1 MEEQKDKFKIEK
13 GFQFKI
19 EIKGLDEER
28 EYNVSLYSPRNKQKF
43 DAVITRKE
51 EEPTTIIA
59 VWQPEVTSQ
68 MPISSYT
75 LDIYDKE
82 KSNIIEYEDFAM
94 TSNNSLSM

>member
-1 MEEQKDKFKIEK
+1 MEEQKDKFSIEK

-43 DAVITRKE
+43 DAIITRKE
-51 EEPTTIIA
+51 EEPTTLIA
-59 VWQPEVTSQ
+59 VWQPEVTAQ

-82 KSNIIEYEDFAM
+82 KSNLIEYEDFAM
-94 TSNNSLSM
+94 TSNNSLSL

>member
-1 MEEQKDKFKIEK
+1 MEEQKNKFSIEK

-43 DAVITRKE
+43 DAEIIRKE

-59 VWQPEVTSQ
+59 VWQPEVTLQ

-82 KSNIIEYEDFAM
+82 KSNLIEYEDFAM

>member
-1 MEEQKDKFKIEK
+1 MEEQKDKFSIEK

-19 EIKGLDEER
+19 EIKGLEEQR
-28 EYNVSLYSPRNKQKF
+28 EYVVSLYSPRNKQKF
-43 DAVITRKE
+43 DAVIMRKE

-82 KSNIIEYEDFAM
+82 KSNLIEYEDFAM
-94 TSNNSLSM
+94 TSNNSLSL

>member
-1 MEEQKDKFKIEK
+1 MEEQKDKFSIEK

-43 DAVITRKE
+43 DAVLIRKE
-51 EEPTTIIA
+51 EEPTTLIA

-82 KSNIIEYEDFAM
+82 KSNLIEYEDFAM
-94 TSNNSLSM
+94 TSNNSLSL